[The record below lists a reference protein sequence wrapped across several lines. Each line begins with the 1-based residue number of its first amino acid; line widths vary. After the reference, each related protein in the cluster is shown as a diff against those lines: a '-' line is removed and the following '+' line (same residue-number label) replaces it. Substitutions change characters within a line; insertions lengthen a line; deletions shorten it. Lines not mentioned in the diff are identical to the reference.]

1 MTADTLGKKTFEER
15 IVYAALVG
23 SWAWYA
29 MGALYIAAPVVEM
42 LLLGLYFWRL
52 YAIWKAPEARPY
64 RVPMGVWVWITG
76 MSAMLAALIVAHI
89 DWDLGL
95 PLTLKSSIGWLKGWA
110 LLAVFPLAGAC
121 LRIRPEVVVRGVMW
135 LAVQTMALMP
145 ILVLAALAHLPE
157 KLFVSPL
164 KVIGGP
170 GPEFFSVYLYT
181 VDPSNGGL
189 RWQFIAPWSPAAG
202 MIGDMIFVVATFER
216 NRRLRIAATI
226 AAVLICLM
234 TKSRMAILFLAVCP
248 PLIWSLS
255 RISRPALQMG
265 MAALSLFIG
274 LIADQVLQIVQN
286 SIAAFRGARADS
298 TRVREAL
305 GRIAVNRWREE
316 APIFGHGVVQRG
328 PHYVEFMPIG
338 SHHTWYGLLYVK
350 GLIGVTALAIP
361 LAWTFLEMLLLS
373 QSSRLGRVALS
384 VVFMLGF
391 YSGGENLEILSYL
404 FWPGLL
410 LIGAAHREAT
420 LAGRPASA
428 GSHSKIPAHLA
439 KTALAACGA

>member
-1 MTADTLGKKTFEER
+1 MASDALAAKTIEER
-15 IVYAALVG
+15 IVYVALVG

-29 MGALYIAAPVVEM
+29 VGALYIAAPVIET

-52 YAIWKAPEARPY
+52 YAIWKAPAARPY

-76 MSAMLAALIVAHI
+76 MSAMLVALITAHVE
-89 DWDLGL
+89 WDLGL

-110 LLAVFPLAGAC
+110 LLAAFPLTGAC

-145 ILVLAALAHLPE
+145 ILILAALAHLPQ

-202 MIGDMIFVVATFER
+202 MIGDMIFVLAAFER

-248 PLIWSLS
+248 PLMWSLS
-255 RISRPALQMG
+255 RISRPTLQMG
-265 MAALSLFIG
+265 MAAVSLLAG
-274 LIADQVLQIVQN
+274 LIADQVLQVVQN

-298 TRVREAL
+298 TRVRDAL

-350 GLIGVTALAIP
+350 GLTGVGALAIP

-373 QSSRLGRVALS
+373 QSSRLGRVALG
-384 VVFMLGF
+384 VVLMLGF

-420 LAGRPASA
+420 LVGRPS
-428 GSHSKIPAHLA
+428 PM
-439 KTALAACGA
+439 AATILRDAAIELG

>member
-1 MTADTLGKKTFEER
+1 MSADTLAVKTVEER
-15 IVYAALVG
+15 IVYVAIVG

-52 YAIWKAPEARPY
+52 YTIWKAPELRPY
-64 RVPMGVWVWITG
+64 RVPAGVWVWIAG
-76 MSAMLAALIVAHI
+76 MVAMLIALITAHVE
-89 DWDLGL
+89 WELGL

-110 LLAVFPLAGAC
+110 LLAIFPLVGAC

-135 LAVQTMALMP
+135 LAVQTLALMP
-145 ILVLAALAHLPE
+145 VLILAGLAHLPE

-181 VDPSNGGL
+181 IDPSNGGL
-189 RWQFIAPWSPAAG
+189 RWQFIAPWAPAAG
-202 MIGDMIFVVATFER
+202 MIGDMIFVLARLER

-234 TKSRMAILFLAVCP
+234 TKSRMAILFLVVCP

-265 MAALSLFIG
+265 MAALSLFVG

-350 GLIGVTALAIP
+350 GLIGVAGLAIP
-361 LAWTFLEMLLLS
+361 LAWTFLEMLLLA
-373 QSSRLGRVALS
+373 QSSLLGRVALG

-410 LIGAAHREAT
+410 LIGAAHRKAM
-420 LAGRPASA
+420 LAGKPVGSDHHPRELVNYSMLSGPIASV
-428 GSHSKIPAHLA
+428 
-439 KTALAACGA
+439 